1 MYANISME
9 KFIDARHRFFQ
20 WRNELDY
27 ARMTMLALAFAFLTG
42 MSSFVRVYT
51 PISAVPFTL
60 QTFIVLMSGMVLG
73 HKWGGISQTLYVGL
87 ALAGIPW
94 TTQGGGFDAVFGYTG
109 GYLLGFIIA
118 AFVVGY
124 LTDLDAKYRTAKF
137 QVPIMTLGMLLI
149 YIPGVAV
156 LSAITS
162 MPLMG
167 MNGAIMLGAGV
178 FIIWDIVKLA
188 MAGAAGKFLLTK
200 KAF

>member
-1 MYANISME
+1 MNINVTMERYAN
-9 KFIDARHRFFQ
+9 ARHRFYE
-20 WRNELDY
+20 WRTELDY
-27 ARMTMLALAFAFLTG
+27 ARMTMLALAFSCLTG
-42 MSSFVRVYT
+42 MSAFVRIYT

-94 TTQGGGFDAVFGYTG
+94 TTQGGGLDAVFGYTG

-124 LTDLDAKYRTAKF
+124 LTDMDIKYRTTKY

-149 YIPGVAV
+149 YIPGVVV
-156 LSAITS
+156 LATVTS

-167 MNGAIMLGAGV
+167 MSGAIMLGAGV